1 MKNDE
6 YKVNKKNNVEI
17 KPKFSQI
24 LRTELRAFFV
34 EKPFNKVIA
43 IVGCFMTF
51 IYGFFYIWAF
61 FNPYQNLQ
69 RIPMAIVNQDAN
81 VCMIYKDDKN
91 LPPSTDGTDS
101 LLNAEAISFDYTVH
115 NQTDCTTQAKIA
127 GKIGY
132 YTSITDEAVTKLNFY
147 NPNTN
152 RFTYDLKVGKVE
164 GDYVR
169 YTGQNVSE
177 LDSKYWVQ
185 VRIPQGFTQ
194 HLAALI
200 VNMNKASYVCFD
212 GFDSNNICKDG
223 DPTHTL
229 PATELNGQIIK
240 ELRWFINNRITFWG
254 TFRQNFASGMISN
267 FYANLTT
274 ALSAQILPQLM
285 ATTLFTMF
293 SYYPPTSTTP
303 NDRTIQEADINRFLF
318 EFLDPSLIPGM
329 MGINLVD
336 IIPVQKRAIALK
348 NILDVAISGNYID
361 AKIADE
367 IYRFLTGILPISLMP
382 IVNDLFH
389 IGIASP
395 PPAFQIDKNT
405 KQVSFARKEM
415 NYPEFSSA
423 AKSFT
428 ETGSHLLDIFKMPY
442 TLVGKQ
448 YSQYGIG
455 LGEAFILIATF
466 IGIFAS
472 TIIYNRRSRTPNTR
486 FYQHYLCKMLILQV
500 NMFIQ
505 VSILLLMLLPIGFWQ
520 LGSAFWLLYL
530 FAIYVGFIFTFIV
543 GGIWLAI
550 PDEVSSRV
558 LNMVV
563 LMFNFACGW
572 ILFPAFMSNP
582 FYNALSNIMPFTY
595 AMHNMG
601 NIIYGIASGAGQL
614 WYYQA
619 DIIKN
624 CLVLLAMAIV
634 MVVMTLITLHIRFLR
649 AHYGTRRMSVI
660 YKAMAQVS
668 STSEYAHKRSVLL
681 ILTKDQKKDIKEK
694 VQEILFTNISEK
706 YSYTKLSKRQIK
718 KMERNSID

>member
-6 YKVNKKNNVEI
+6 YKVNKKNNIEI
-17 KPKFSQI
+17 KPKFRQI
-24 LRTELRAFFV
+24 SKTELRAFFV

-43 IVGCFMTF
+43 IVGCLMTF

-101 LLNAEAISFDYTVH
+101 LLNAEAVSFDYTVH
-115 NQTDCTTQAKIA
+115 NQTDCTTQAKMV

-169 YTGQNVSE
+169 YSGQNVSE

-194 HLAALI
+194 HLATLI

-212 GFDSNNICKDG
+212 GFDGNNLCKDG

-229 PATELNGQIIK
+229 PATELNGLIIK
-240 ELRWFINNRITFWG
+240 ELRWFTNNRITFWG
-254 TFRQNFASGMISN
+254 TSRQNFASGMISN

-274 ALSAQILPQLM
+274 SLSAQILPQLM

-336 IIPVQKRAIALK
+336 IIPVQKRAVALK

-389 IGIASP
+389 IGITSP
-395 PPAFQIDKNT
+395 PPAFQIDKST

-455 LGEAFILIATF
+455 LGEAFILVDTF

-530 FAIYVGFIFTFIV
+530 FALYVGFIFTFIV

-624 CLVLLAMAIV
+624 CLVLLAMEIV
-634 MVVMTLITLHIRFLR
+634 MIAITLITLHIRFLR

-660 YKAMAQVS
+660 YKAMTQVS

-718 KMERNSID
+718 KMERNTID